1 MKTKRRPRLAGG
13 GLVGKARH
21 SSLPGKLPAWHGF
34 RRKWHISRTGSSLAL
49 QGRAAKGF
57 IGPIG
62 DDLPSLIP
70 IIFALIIYFSTFTT
84 TFSVFEKGNM
94 RFDRTIKVLKVSNDL
109 RGDKYINDA
118 EEFLELC
125 ENVTVRG
132 INFKAGLVDLKQ
144 HGTQTFQAIDPVK
157 FVNEDQG
164 IYSTLSC
171 SDPGNP
177 ATCSTVKLVCPD
189 SVNEMGPDH
198 EAIVKMFPVAFQD
211 IHSVQSKFAVRPML
225 LVVVVWF

>member
-1 MKTKRRPRLAGG
+1 MGKRE
-13 GLVGKARH
+13 
-21 SSLPGKLPAWHGF
+21 
-34 RRKWHISRTGSSLAL
+34 RKM
-49 QGRAAKGF
+49 KGF

-84 TFSVFEKGNM
+84 TFSVFERGNM
-94 RFDRTIKVLKVSNDL
+94 RFDRTIKILKVSNDL
-109 RGDKYINDA
+109 RGDKYLNDA

-132 INFKAGLVDLKQ
+132 INFKAGLVNLEQQGDQPYQEINLM
-144 HGTQTFQAIDPVK
+144 K
-157 FVNEDQG
+157 FVNEDYG

-171 SDPGNP
+171 SDPSDP
-177 ATCSTVKLVCPD
+177 STCSTVKMVCPD

-198 EAIVKMFPVAFQD
+198 EAIVKIFPVAFQD

-225 LVVVVWF
+225 LVVIVWF